1 MNLYRSLKF
10 NRPPDENLL
19 KILERLAEKGYLQN
33 NRQLREFGSD
43 SFHISSYSQVI
54 SSMKTLET
62 LELESYMSF
71 RDLALVFQS
80 CSKLTELNFTA
91 FEFEM
96 YGMGEDL
103 KIELRPGFQRLRR
116 LHLRWYIDSDSLPVT
131 QGCNYLQ
138 EMLT

>member
-33 NRQLREFGSD
+33 NRQLREFESD
-43 SFHISSYSQVI
+43 SFHISSYSQVV

-71 RDLALVFQS
+71 GDLARVFQS
-80 CSKLTELNFTA
+80 CSKLTELKITA

-96 YGMGEDL
+96 EKMGEDL
-103 KIELRPGFQRLRR
+103 KSELRPGFQRLRR
-116 LHLRWYIDSDSLPVT
+116 LYLRWYIDNDSLPVT
-131 QGCNYLQ
+131 HGRNYLQ
-138 EMLT
+138 ELLT